1 MIKHC
6 SSPSILTIIADAG
19 VLSNYYSSIDF
30 PILSKR
36 FIYFVSIN
44 IAFVTK
50 IFVTLYSIHLP
61 TIASMCST
69 STAGRDCNQ
78 LHLYL
83 LIHISIG
90 VAPPLHVCAVEGQQL
105 QCSKM
110 DQTWSSDIREGG
122 IIGEGASLVQFSSGK
137 SMQCLIQSYLADFD
151 FRVYS
156 YKLPLAV

>member
-1 MIKHC
+1 MIKHR
-6 SSPSILTIIADAG
+6 SSPLTIIADAG

-50 IFVTLYSIHLP
+50 IFVTFYSIHLQ

-69 STAGRDCNQ
+69 STAGRDRNL

-83 LIHISIG
+83 LIHINIR

-137 SMQCLIQSYLADFD
+137 SMQCLIQFYLADFD
-151 FRVYS
+151 FGVYS